1 MRVHERRCAVT
12 PADEDADRA
21 GRRERLL
28 LLKRLEAT
36 RRDAPE
42 SNEARAA
49 GETAG
54 GADESVCPN
63 AAVRLHESESRNA
76 RHLEVS
82 RMYLELAEDEDVAVK
97 PRSRARSGP
106 EL

>member
-1 MRVHERRCAVT
+1 MRAHERRCAVT
-12 PADEDADRA
+12 PADENADRA

-42 SNEARAA
+42 SNEARAG

-54 GADESVCPN
+54 GAPTN
-63 AAVRLHESESRNA
+63 
-76 RHLEVS
+76 
-82 RMYLELAEDEDVAVK
+82 
-97 PRSRARSGP
+97 RSA
-106 EL
+106 

>member
-1 MRVHERRCAVT
+1 MHL
-12 PADEDADRA
+12 RA
-21 GRRERLL
+21 TKLG
-28 LLKRLEAT
+28 
-36 RRDAPE
+36 PV
-42 SNEARAA
+42 ARPR
-49 GETAG
+49 G
-54 GADESVCPN
+54 GADESVCLN
-63 AAVRLHESESRNA
+63 AAVRLHEGESRNA